1 MEGIYPIS
9 QEDMLHNVPR
19 KIEKALNVSLYVG
32 ADHAGIL
39 LSQSAHTG
47 IIIYTKKI
55 SNLVVHK
62 ALEQS
67 WYFEL
72 QISIFALHIATET
85 TEALR

>member
-1 MEGIYPIS
+1 MDVFYPDP

-47 IIIYTKKI
+47 IFIYTKKSPI
-55 SNLVVHK
+55 WWFIKL
-62 ALEQS
+62 
-67 WYFEL
+67 
-72 QISIFALHIATET
+72 
-85 TEALR
+85 